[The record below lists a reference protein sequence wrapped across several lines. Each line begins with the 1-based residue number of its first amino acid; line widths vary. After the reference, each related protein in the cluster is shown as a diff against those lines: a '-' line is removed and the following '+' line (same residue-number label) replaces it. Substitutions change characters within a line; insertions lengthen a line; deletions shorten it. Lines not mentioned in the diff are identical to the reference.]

1 MKVAFRNTWKMIDA
15 GPFNWLDLAVILSA
29 FAACSTL
36 VGLALRLVNK
46 AIATKKRKN
55 AIRLMPISP
64 PGFRPSPIMQTNRRF
79 RAANKSRLQMP

>member
-55 AIRLMPISP
+55 AIRRHAHI
-64 PGFRPSPIMQTNRRF
+64 PSGLSSEPDH
-79 RAANKSRLQMP
+79 ANKP